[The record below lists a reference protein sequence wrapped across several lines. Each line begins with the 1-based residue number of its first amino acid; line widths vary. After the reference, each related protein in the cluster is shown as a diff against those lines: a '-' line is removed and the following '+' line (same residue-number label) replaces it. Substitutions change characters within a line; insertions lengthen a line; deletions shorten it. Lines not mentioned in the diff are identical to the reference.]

1 MEVGPEA
8 KGRGLLNLG
17 EHPGVGMEWGGV
29 HRTCHRASA
38 SSALDCPTWPASS
51 QGASVPLGVSS
62 PCRKVLV
69 SLRVLLTGWH
79 PAGDEDAGDRKGGCR
94 SLSLTLAG
102 RDERPQ
108 VKACWAAGNIGKAL
122 GLHLEWNGASLGAQ
136 DRPLLAPAFLASL
149 PLGSGPSTVWSAH
162 PLLFLLQTL
171 KPPQGREPPKAVS
184 IFPSSWAAGTERARD
199 GGGGRARAGV
209 KLSTL
214 HHKMALGS
222 LREGP
227 ESTFA
232 KVCSAA

>member
-1 MEVGPEA
+1 
-8 KGRGLLNLG
+8 
-17 EHPGVGMEWGGV
+17 MEWGGV
-29 HRTCHRASA
+29 PRTCHRASA
-38 SSALDCPTWPASS
+38 SSALDCRTWPASS
-51 QGASVPLGVSS
+51 HGASVPLGVSS
-62 PCRKVLV
+62 PCRKILV
-69 SLRVLLTGWH
+69 SPCVMLTGWH

-108 VKACWAAGNIGKAL
+108 VKACWAAGNTGKAL
-122 GLHLEWNGASLGAQ
+122 GLHLEWNGASPGVQ

-162 PLLFLLQTL
+162 PLLLSLLQTL
-171 KPPQGREPPKAVS
+171 KPPQEREPPKAVS
-184 IFPSSWAAGTERARD
+184 IFPSSWASGTERAR
-199 GGGGRARAGV
+199 GWGGGRARARV

-214 HHKMALGS
+214 YPKMALGS
-222 LREGP
+222 FREAP